1 MKPLRWVA
9 AILIAI
15 FVTPTAAQ
23 AFDVPL
29 LTWERGRIQQV
40 VLGGGAYTANWVVTL
55 EGEGTSPLTFT
66 RSETNDAGYVV
77 YSLNVPSDLPIGAYS
92 VNTSGENAKK
102 TLVAGVNLVQTQ
114 TKTASSNLIDLT
126 IIISIFVFLT
136 TIISTLRAKKY
147 SVLTTQNTQFSL
159 KYDLGDD
166 VSEPSFAVR
175 LINAPYR
182 IRINGLRSIRI
193 SLLQF
198 LMVREGELLHRTSR
212 QLFGALP
219 LLGLAAG
226 CITGIEVN
234 RNSGIANTGIA
245 IFIAVSVLAI
255 FDAYSGLFATL
266 GFWFIQL
273 LTGNVSSVRDL
284 LIMFSVG
291 LTWIGTALFSGL
303 LKENFGKDF
312 TKSSR
317 GNSITLYGVIA
328 SALVGTSVFYLGH
341 ALIDGVLYIESPD
354 RGISITSLVAIALA
368 IAIKG
373 FVEIAKNSNAQAD
386 EVEFFDVARVCSP
399 QTAIL
404 LSSIAFGFLY
414 IWTERA
420 DQSLIFALMFTLP
433 FYLAFIGFGE
443 SFALFKRLPPRNIL
457 LESALV
463 ALVAILSYRLLSG
476 RPLLLGDKT
485 QFLLLISA
493 IPGIAHA
500 IYSAMFSESEKKWI
514 MEQ

>member
-1 MKPLRWVA
+1 MRSFRWIA
-9 AILIAI
+9 ALLIAI
-15 FVTPTAAQ
+15 FTAPTAAQ

-29 LTWERGRIQQV
+29 LTWERGRVQQV

-55 EGEGTSPLTFT
+55 EGEGISPLTFT
-66 RSETNDAGYVV
+66 RSEPNDAGYVV
-77 YSLNVPSDLPIGAYS
+77 YSLNVPSDLPTGAYS
-92 VNTSGENAKK
+92 VQTSGKNAKK
-102 TLVAGVNLVQTQ
+102 TLVAGVNLVETQ

-126 IIISIFVFLT
+126 VIISIFVFLT

-147 SVLTTQNTQFSL
+147 SVLTTQNSQFSL
-159 KYDLGDD
+159 KYHYDD
-166 VSEPSFAVR
+166 YASESSFASR
-175 LINAPYR
+175 LSNAPYR
-182 IRINGLRSIRI
+182 IRINGLQSIRI

-212 QLFGALP
+212 ALFGALP
-219 LLGLAAG
+219 LLGLMAG
-226 CITGIEVN
+226 SIAGIEVN
-234 RNSGIANTGIA
+234 RNEGIANTGIA
-245 IFIAVSVLAI
+245 IFLAVSLLAI
-255 FDAYSGLFATL
+255 FDAYSGLFATV

-273 LTGNVSSVRDL
+273 LTGNVTSVRDL

-291 LTWIGTALFSGL
+291 LTWVGTALFSGL

-312 TKSSR
+312 SKSSR
-317 GNSITLYGVIA
+317 GKSLTLYGVVA
-328 SALVGTSVFYLGH
+328 SALVGTTVFYLGH

-354 RGISITSLVAIALA
+354 RGVSIATLAVVALA
-368 IAIKG
+368 ICGKG
-373 FVEIAKNSNAQAD
+373 LAEIAKSSSND
-386 EVEFFDVARVCSP
+386 VNEVEYFDVARVCSP
-399 QTAIL
+399 QTAVL
-404 LSSIAFGFLY
+404 LSSIAFAFLY
-414 IWTERA
+414 IWTESA
-420 DQSLIFALMFTLP
+420 ENSLIFALMFTLP

>member
-1 MKPLRWVA
+1 MKFFRWVA
-9 AILIAI
+9 ALLIVI
-15 FVTPTAAQ
+15 FAVPTTAQ

-29 LTWERGRIQQV
+29 LTWERGRVQQV

-55 EGEGTSPLTFT
+55 EGEGISPLAFT
-66 RSETNDAGYVV
+66 RSEPNDAGYVV

-92 VNTSGENAKK
+92 VNTSGKNAKK

-147 SVLTTQNTQFSL
+147 STLTTQNTQFSL
-159 KYDLGDD
+159 RYDFEDFAAE
-166 VSEPSFAVR
+166 SSFASR
-175 LINAPYR
+175 LSSAPYR

-212 QLFGALP
+212 QLYGALP

-226 CITGIEVN
+226 CIAGIEVN

-255 FDAYSGLFATL
+255 FDAYSGLFATV
-266 GFWFIQL
+266 GFWAIQV
-273 LTGNVSSVRDL
+273 LTGNVTSVRDL

-291 LTWIGTALFSGL
+291 LTWTGTALFSGL

-312 TKSSR
+312 QKVSR
-317 GNSITLYGVIA
+317 GKLITLYGVVA

-354 RGISITSLVAIALA
+354 RGISIASLVIIALA
-368 IAIKG
+368 ICAKG

-386 EVEFFDVARVCSP
+386 EVEFFHVARVCSP

>member
-1 MKPLRWVA
+1 
-9 AILIAI
+9 
-15 FVTPTAAQ
+15 
-23 AFDVPL
+23 
-29 LTWERGRIQQV
+29 
-40 VLGGGAYTANWVVTL
+40 LG
-55 EGEGTSPLTFT
+55 
-66 RSETNDAGYVV
+66 
-77 YSLNVPSDLPIGAYS
+77 
-92 VNTSGENAKK
+92 
-102 TLVAGVNLVQTQ
+102 
-114 TKTASSNLIDLT
+114 
-126 IIISIFVFLT
+126 
-136 TIISTLRAKKY
+136 
-147 SVLTTQNTQFSL
+147 
-159 KYDLGDD
+159 
-166 VSEPSFAVR
+166 
-175 LINAPYR
+175 
-182 IRINGLRSIRI
+182 SIRI

-212 QLFGALP
+212 QIYGVLP
-219 LLGLAAG
+219 LLGLLAG
-226 CITGIEVN
+226 SIAGIEVN
-234 RNSGIANTGIA
+234 RNSGIANTGMA

-255 FDAYSGLFATL
+255 FDAYSGLFATV

-273 LTGNVSSVRDL
+273 LTGNVTSVRDL

-312 TKSSR
+312 TKSAR
-317 GNSITLYGVIA
+317 GKSMSLYGVVA

-354 RGISITSLVAIALA
+354 RSLSIATLAIVALA
-368 IAIKG
+368 ICGKG
-373 FVEIAKNSNAQAD
+373 FAEIAKNSSEQAD
-386 EVEFFDVARVCSP
+386 EVEFFHVARTCSP

-414 IWTERA
+414 IWTENA
-420 DQSLIFALMFTLP
+420 QQSLIFALMFTLP

-443 SFALFKRLPPRNIL
+443 GFALFKRLPPRNIL
-457 LESALV
+457 VESALV

-500 IYSAMFSESEKKWI
+500 LYSAMFSESEKKWI

>member
-1 MKPLRWVA
+1 MKSLRWVA
-9 AILIAI
+9 ALLIAI
-15 FVTPTAAQ
+15 FATPTAAQ

-29 LTWERGRIQQV
+29 LTWERGRVQQV

-92 VNTSGENAKK
+92 VQTSGENAKK
-102 TLVAGVNLVQTQ
+102 SLVAGVNLVQSQ

-147 SVLTTQNTQFSL
+147 SVLTTQNTQFSI

-212 QLFGALP
+212 SLFGALP
-219 LLGLAAG
+219 LLGLLAG
-226 CITGIEVN
+226 SIAGIEVN

-245 IFIAVSVLAI
+245 IFIAVALLAI
-255 FDAYSGLFATL
+255 FDAYSGLLATV

-273 LTGNVSSVRDL
+273 LTGNVTSVRDL

-312 TKSSR
+312 HKSSR
-317 GNSITLYGVIA
+317 GNSITLYGVVA
-328 SALVGTSVFYLGH
+328 SALVGTLVFYLGH
-341 ALIDGVLYIESPD
+341 ALIDGVLYVESPD
-354 RGISITSLVAIALA
+354 RGISIASLVAIALA

-373 FVEIAKNSNAQAD
+373 FAEIAKNSNAQAD

-414 IWTERA
+414 IWTENA
-420 DQSLIFALMFTLP
+420 EQSLIFALMFTLP

>member
-1 MKPLRWVA
+1 MKSLRWVS

-159 KYDLGDD
+159 KYDFGDFAAESSF
-166 VSEPSFAVR
+166 VSR
-175 LINAPYR
+175 LRNAPYR

-198 LMVREGELLHRTSR
+198 LMVREVELLHRTS
-212 QLFGALP
+212 
-219 LLGLAAG
+219 
-226 CITGIEVN
+226 GIEVN

-463 ALVAILSYRLLSG
+463 ALIAILSYRLLSG

>member
-1 MKPLRWVA
+1 MKSLRWVA
-9 AILIAI
+9 ALLIAI
-15 FVTPTAAQ
+15 FATPTAAQ
-23 AFDVPL
+23 AFDIPL

-55 EGEGTSPLTFT
+55 EGEGISPLTFT
-66 RSETNDAGYVV
+66 RSEPNDAGYVV

-102 TLVAGVNLVQTQ
+102 SLVAGVNLVQSQ

-147 SVLTTQNTQFSL
+147 SVLTTQNTQFSI
-159 KYDLGDD
+159 KHDLGDD

-212 QLFGALP
+212 QVFGALP
-219 LLGLAAG
+219 LLGLLAG
-226 CITGIEVN
+226 SIAGIEVN

-245 IFIAVSVLAI
+245 IFIAISVLAI
-255 FDAYSGLFATL
+255 FDAYSGLFATV

-273 LTGNVSSVRDL
+273 LTGNVTSVRDL

-312 TKSSR
+312 GKSSR
-317 GNSITLYGVIA
+317 SNSITLYGVVA

-341 ALIDGVLYIESPD
+341 ALIDGVLYIESPE
-354 RGISITSLVAIALA
+354 RGISIASLVAIALA

-373 FVEIAKNSNAQAD
+373 FAEIAKNSNAQAD

-414 IWTERA
+414 IWTENA
-420 DQSLIFALMFTLP
+420 EQSLILALMFTLP

>member
-1 MKPLRWVA
+1 MRSLRWITA
-9 AILIAI
+9 LLIAI
-15 FVTPTAAQ
+15 FATPTAAQ
-23 AFDVPL
+23 AIDVPL
-29 LTWERGRIQQV
+29 LTWERGRVQQV

-66 RSETNDAGYVV
+66 PSETNDAGYVV

-159 KYDLGDD
+159 KYDFADFAAESSF
-166 VSEPSFAVR
+166 VSR
-175 LINAPYR
+175 LRNAPYR

-212 QLFGALP
+212 PLFGALP
-219 LLGLAAG
+219 LLGLMAG
-226 CITGIEVN
+226 SIAGIEVN

-245 IFIAVSVLAI
+245 IFIAVALLAI
-255 FDAYSGLFATL
+255 FDAYSGLLATV

-273 LTGNVSSVRDL
+273 LTGNVTSVRDL

-312 TKSSR
+312 HKSSR
-317 GNSITLYGVIA
+317 GNSITLYGVVA
-328 SALVGTSVFYLGH
+328 SALVGTLVFYLGH
-341 ALIDGVLYIESPD
+341 ALIDGVLYVESPD
-354 RGISITSLVAIALA
+354 RGISIASLVAIALA

-373 FVEIAKNSNAQAD
+373 FAEIAKNSNAQAD

-414 IWTERA
+414 IWTENA
-420 DQSLIFALMFTLP
+420 EQSLIFALMFTLP

-443 SFALFKRLPPRNIL
+443 SLALFKRLPPRNIL

>member
-1 MKPLRWVA
+1 MKSLRWVA
-9 AILIAI
+9 ALLIALLA
-15 FVTPTAAQ
+15 TPTAAQ
-23 AFDVPL
+23 AFDIPL
-29 LTWERGRIQQV
+29 LTWERGRVQQV
-40 VLGGGAYTANWVVTL
+40 VLGGGAYTDNWVVTL
-55 EGEGTSPLTFT
+55 EGEGVAPLTFT

-77 YSLNVPSDLPIGAYS
+77 YSLNLPSDLPIGAYS
-92 VNTSGENAKK
+92 VQTSGENAEK
-102 TLVAGVNLVQTQ
+102 TLVAGVNLVQSQ

-136 TIISTLRAKKY
+136 TIISTLRSKKY
-147 SVLTTQNTQFSL
+147 STLTTQNSQFSL
-159 KYDLGDD
+159 KNGLADYG
-166 VSEPSFAVR
+166 SEISFAQR
-175 LINAPYR
+175 LSNAPYR
-182 IRINGLRSIRI
+182 IRINGLSSIRI

-212 QLFGALP
+212 QIYGVLP
-219 LLGLAAG
+219 LLGLLAG
-226 CITGIEVN
+226 SIAGIEVN

-255 FDAYSGLFATL
+255 FDAFSGLFATL

-273 LTGNVSSVRDL
+273 VTGDVTSVRDL

-312 TKSSR
+312 SKSPNGKSM
-317 GNSITLYGVIA
+317 SLYGVVA

-341 ALIDGVLYIESPD
+341 ALIDGILYIESPN
-354 RGISITSLVAIALA
+354 RGVSIVGLIIIALA
-368 IAIKG
+368 ICGKG
-373 FVEIAKNSNAQAD
+373 FAEIAKNSANKFD
-386 EVEFFDVARVCSP
+386 EVELFHVARVCSP

-414 IWTERA
+414 IWTENA
-420 DQSLIFALMFTLP
+420 EQSLIFSLMFTLP
-433 FYLAFIGFGE
+433 FYLAFISFGE
-443 SFALFKRLPPRNIL
+443 GFALFRRLPARNIL
-457 LESALV
+457 LESALI

-493 IPGIAHA
+493 IPGIVHA